1 MHDHRT
7 GRRLIE
13 RRGVTPV
20 VQKTHLVRASRLQR
34 GHAFEE
40 QFEFFGNP
48 ARRAGNNRK
57 RIRPASAEKP
67 CVAGSC
73 FDHFPLSAS

>member
-1 MHDHRT
+1 MS
-7 GRRLIE
+7 GCRR
-13 RRGVTPV
+13 VTPV
-20 VQKTHLVRASRLQR
+20 VQKTHLVRAGRLQR
-34 GHAFEE
+34 RHAVEQ

-48 ARRAGNNRK
+48 ARRTGNHRK
-57 RIRPASAEKP
+57 WIRPASAEKP